1 MNSRKPESAPNLF
14 AFSSSDPGFSSE
26 AISDVL
32 MPVRYSFLDG
42 VTRFEHSV
50 EIVRVGELHFWNE
63 WSSSGFAFR
72 AEQTPDKRF
81 ELHFIDAGQCTSTT
95 NCETVAA
102 SAGQAYLLRNYK
114 AHHTVWSPQ
123 SKQVVVSIQE
133 ARLSRLIADE
143 FSILSADLTAL
154 RSVVDCNEIKIQRLR
169 QLATLLV
176 TSGSEERQG
185 EVSIGTHLLIEAFLA
200 LFIECWPTDNARSHQ
215 HVARPYYIKRAIAW
229 MNARALQR
237 ITLEDLSSAAG
248 ASVRTLQLGFRK
260 YLGVS
265 PMAYLFAIRLERAHK
280 DLLTEAPSVTVDEIA
295 RRWGFSNPGK
305 FAAHIRLRYGQ
316 NPLAIRKAALPR
328 K

>member
-1 MNSRKPESAPNLF
+1 MNSRKPKSAPNLF

-32 MPVRYSFLDG
+32 IPVRYSFLDG

-50 EIVRVGELHFWNE
+50 EIVRVGELHVWNE

-102 SAGQAYLLRNYK
+102 SAGQAYLLRNYN

-143 FSILSADLTAL
+143 FALPSADLTAL
-154 RSVVDCNEIKIQRLR
+154 RSVADCNETRIQPLR
-169 QLATLLV
+169 QLATLLIA
-176 TSGSEERQG
+176 SGREERQG
-185 EVSIGTHLLIEAFLA
+185 EVSIGMHLLIEAFLA
-200 LFIECWPTDNARSHQ
+200 LFIECWPADEARLHR
-215 HVARPYYIKRAIAW
+215 HVARPYYIKRAISW
-229 MNARALQR
+229 MNARALQK
-237 ITLEDLSSAAG
+237 ITLEDLSAASG

-260 YLGVS
+260 YFGVS
-265 PMAYLFAIRLERAHK
+265 PMAYLFTIRLERAHK
-280 DLLTEAPSVTVDEIA
+280 DLLTEAPAVTVDEIA

-316 NPLAIRKAALPR
+316 RPLAIRKASSPR